1 MTGKLMLLLLAAI
14 PLVAS
19 PGPATLG
26 VAAVGAA
33 YGARAG
39 LPYCAGIVTGT
50 WSVLLLIA
58 SGVTGVI
65 LAVPALV
72 SVITVAAAVYILYL
86 AYRIATAPVG
96 TSPMSAARAPAFP
109 GGFLLA
115 IANPKAYAALGA
127 VYAGNVVN
135 EAGLLLDSVAKILT
149 LALLILGVNAV
160 WLLFGAGFARYLR
173 HPTIGRIANV
183 TFALLLVLSVALA
196 VGPDLIGQG

>member
-19 PGPATLG
+19 PGPATMG

-39 LPYCAGIVTGT
+39 LPYFAGIVAGT

-58 SGVTGVI
+58 TGITGIV

-72 SVITVAAAVYILYL
+72 SLITVAAAAYILYL

-96 TSPMSAARAPAFP
+96 GGAMSAARAPAFP
-109 GGFLLA
+109 GGYLLA

-127 VYAGNVVN
+127 VYAGNTVT
-135 EAGLLLDSVAKILT
+135 EASLLLDTAAKILT
-149 LALLILGVNAV
+149 LAILILAVNVA
-160 WLLFGAGFARYLR
+160 WLLFGAAFARYLR
-173 HPTIGRIANV
+173 HPTIGRAANV
-183 TFALLLVLSVALA
+183 VFAVLLVLSVAVAIL
-196 VGPDLIGQG
+196 

>member
-1 MTGKLMLLLLAAI
+1 MTGNLVLLLLAAI

-19 PGPATLG
+19 PGPATMG
-26 VAAVGAA
+26 VAAVSAA

-39 LPYCAGIVTGT
+39 LPYFAGIVAGT

-58 SGVTGVI
+58 SGITGIV

-72 SVITVAAAVYILYL
+72 SLITVAAAAYILYL

-96 TSPMSAARAPAFP
+96 GAAMLAARAPAFP
-109 GGFLLA
+109 GGYLLA

-127 VYAGNVVN
+127 VYAGNTVA
-135 EAGLLLDSVAKILT
+135 ESSLLADSAAKIVT
-149 LALLILGVNAV
+149 LSILILAVNAA
-160 WLLFGAGFARYLR
+160 WLLFGAAFARYLR

-183 TFALLLVLSVALA
+183 VFAALLVLSVAVA
-196 VGPDLIGQG
+196 VL

>member
-1 MTGKLMLLLLAAI
+1 MTGKLILLLLAAL

-19 PGPATLG
+19 PGPATMG

-39 LPYCAGIVTGT
+39 LPYFAGIVTGT

-58 SGVTGVI
+58 TGVTGIV
-65 LAVPALV
+65 LAIPALV
-72 SVITVAAAVYILYL
+72 SLITVAAAAYILYL

-96 TSPMSAARAPAFP
+96 GVALSAARAPAFP
-109 GGFLLA
+109 GGYLLA

-127 VYAGNVVN
+127 VYAGSTVA
-135 EAGLLLDSVAKILT
+135 EAGLLLDAAAKIVT
-149 LALLILGVNAV
+149 LAVLILAVNGT
-160 WLLFGAGFARYLR
+160 WLLFGAVFARYLR

-183 TFALLLVLSVALA
+183 VFAALLVLSVAMA
-196 VGPDLIGQG
+196 VL